1 MASHCYM
8 SLPGIG
14 KWERALSE
22 TGAQWAPY
30 RRYLTTAIKAA
41 EQRSPILAWRLPTET
56 ERCAIQQQASRRA
69 ASRQSSRKPA
79 RRRDRIELKE
89 TIGGEWIIL
98 EPRPGFEE
106 EPDATFEAFLEA
118 RDIHEREPQRSRG
131 QLFWNPQNKIAILA
145 SDHERLALKVER
157 LPTILNADTETP
169 QALIYLR
176 TNTWPLECQKNA
188 LEQLENLPS
197 PRLAPLVRLASTR
210 PTWET
215 PKPRM
220 LTEGEWVFLRRQVDG
235 GLRDGTQEQR
245 TFVTRALAT
254 PDYAVLEGPPGSGKT
269 TAICELILQLAR
281 EDKRVLL
288 VASTHV
294 AVDNV
299 LENLMSWQDQAEQ
312 KLVMPLRI
320 GDEDNIA
327 SAAVRPWALNR
338 LVRTCKGEILD
349 FLDKPG
355 AGSALGANSRT
366 LLGQALRSD
375 KQSALANMM
384 LEASNLV
391 CATTIGIL
399 QHPSIK
405 QSRHLEPFDVLIL
418 DEASKTTFSEFLVP
432 ALFARRWVI
441 VGDRRQ
447 LSPFVD
453 ETDLA
458 ENVRNLLPSAA
469 ANAAAY
475 AFQASEQGYRKR
487 GSSLLAFGSAEQ
499 RQLQIEE
506 AEARAVPAVD
516 LDTYDLAQPCVPLV
530 GAQIVCASAETLCAW
545 EHRLPGDLHLFNEA
559 VPLLPDWQAHRRACG
574 IENQQAPASW
584 ADEVAWRQVRA
595 YELRHN
601 PSEQQ
606 RLLDELQALLPKAAT
621 TQAVTPHLRENLE
634 QMRRV
639 AMTSILEI
647 LQVGA
652 GSLGWDKETALT
664 HGLPGQVQEQRC
676 VSLSFQHRM
685 HPDISA
691 FPREKFY
698 AGGGLLNDASS
709 LDRHWTYQH
718 YGRRAVW
725 LDIAPRPEPR
735 GGQSRGNRNL
745 AEADALMDELT
756 AFADWAKHAP
766 RSGSNAQAPW
776 KVAALTFYKG
786 QEHELRKRLQTLS
799 GQRANTRHFT
809 LHNGRVEVALCTV
822 DRFQGHEADLVLL
835 SFVKSGCVGFLNS
848 PNRLNVALT
857 RARFQ
862 LVLIGHRRWMDSE
875 RCRSDLLR
883 GLASSPHYAKDFG
896 WDNP

>member
-8 SLPGIG
+8 ALPGIG
-14 KWERALSE
+14 RWDRALNE
-22 TGAQWAPY
+22 TGVQWSPY
-30 RRYLTTAIKAA
+30 RRYLNTAIKAA
-41 EQRSPILAWRLPTET
+41 EQRSPILAWRLPTDE
-56 ERCAIQQQASRRA
+56 ERSAIEQQASKRK
-69 ASRQSSRKPA
+69 ASRQSSSTPA

-89 TIGGEWIIL
+89 SSGGEWIIL
-98 EPRPGFEE
+98 GPRPGFEE

-118 RDIHEREPQRSRG
+118 RDIHESEPQRRRG
-131 QLFWNPQNKIAILA
+131 QLFWSHQNKIAILA

-157 LPTILNADTETP
+157 LPTALRTDTGAP

-176 TNTWPLECQKNA
+176 TNTWPLECQRNA

-220 LTEGEWVFLRRQVDG
+220 LAEDEWVFLRRQADG
-235 GLRDGTQEQR
+235 SLRDGTQEQR
-245 TFVTRALAT
+245 TFVARALAT

-349 FLDKPG
+349 FLDKPSTG
-355 AGSALGANSRT
+355 TAAGANSRT

-399 QHPSIK
+399 QHPSLK
-405 QSRHLEPFDVLIL
+405 QNGRLEPFDALIL

-432 ALFARRWVI
+432 ALFARRWVV

-475 AFQASEQGYRKR
+475 AFQASEQGYLKR
-487 GSSLLAFGSAEQ
+487 GSALLAFSSAEQ

-516 LDTYDLAQPCVPLV
+516 LDTHDLAQPCVPLV

-545 EHRLPGDLHLFNEA
+545 EHRLPGDLYLCNDA
-559 VPLLPDWQAHRRACG
+559 VPLLSDWQAHRRACG
-574 IENQQAPASW
+574 IKTQQAPASW

-601 PSEQQ
+601 PGEQQ
-606 RLLDELQALLPKAAT
+606 RLLDALQALLPKAAK
-621 TQAVTPHLRENLE
+621 TQANAPRLGESLE

-639 AMTSILEI
+639 AMSSILEI

-652 GSLGWDKETALT
+652 GSLGWDKETVLT
-664 HGLPGQVQEQRC
+664 HGLPAQAQAQRC
-676 VSLSFQHRM
+676 ISLTFQHRM
-685 HPDISA
+685 HPEISA

-698 AGGGLLNDASS
+698 AGDGLLNDANS
-709 LDRHWTYQH
+709 LDRNWTYSH

-725 LDIAPRPEPR
+725 LDIAPRSEQR
-735 GGQSRGNRNL
+735 GGHSQGNRNP
-745 AEADALMDELT
+745 AEADALIDELVS
-756 AFADWAKHAP
+756 FADWAKHAP
-766 RSGSNAQAPW
+766 RGGNNTQAPW

-799 GQRANTRHFT
+799 GQRANTRHVT

-835 SFVKSGCVGFLNS
+835 SFVKSGSVGFLNS

-857 RARFQ
+857 RARYQ

-883 GLASSPHYAKDFG
+883 GLASSTHYAKDFG
-896 WDNP
+896 WENR